1 MIFYCANCCAKVTSG
16 CKREMS
22 SVHSSGHNYADNTVT
37 MGTIEIST
45 YTVQN
50 YDGYLNV
57 EHMHVCMFIM
67 LSMLEETMT
76 HLFRAV

>member
-1 MIFYCANCCAKVTSG
+1 
-16 CKREMS
+16 
-22 SVHSSGHNYADNTVT
+22 